1 MDQTEQR
8 TRREFLRNSIAA
20 AAAAGAINVT
30 AQAQSKAPAKMPA
43 WAITCR
49 DVHLKEVGEP
59 DSWSAM
65 KAVGV
70 DGVEVAVDFDG
81 GCSYLFA
88 PDRKF
93 SVASADGIKAL
104 ADEFRKHD
112 KKITAFCLMNQFDV
126 RGDKEIEWVTKTAQT
141 AAKLG
146 VPAIRLDMWPHKIKD
161 QDEFL
166 KFSIETGRKLVEG
179 TKDLPVRFGVENH
192 GGTTNHPE
200 FTRKML
206 DGVGSKR
213 FGLTLDAGNFYWFGH
228 PLTKIYEIA
237 AEFAPWVCHTHCK
250 SIHYPEAEREKQ
262 REMGWKYDKYY
273 CPVYE
278 GDVDYA
284 KIVQILRKAG
294 YNNDLC
300 IEDES
305 LGKFP
310 KEKRGEV
317 LKKEADYLRKLATA
331 K

>member
-1 MDQTEQR
+1 MSAQAK
-8 TRREFLRNSIAA
+8 AA
-20 AAAAGAINVT
+20 AAT
-30 AQAQSKAPAKMPA
+30 PKSA
-43 WAITCR
+43 WPITCR

-70 DGVEVAVDFDG
+70 DGVEVIVEFDG
-81 GCSYLFA
+81 SCSHLFA
-88 PDRKF
+88 PGRKF
-93 SVASADGIKAL
+93 TVADADGIKAV
-104 ADEFRKHD
+104 ADEFRKHE

-126 RGDKEIEWVTKTAQT
+126 RGEKEIDWVTKTAQA
-141 AAKLG
+141 AAKLD

-166 KFSIETGRKLVEG
+166 TFSIETGRKLVEG

-192 GGTTNHPE
+192 GGTTNRPE
-200 FTRKML
+200 FTRKL
-206 DGVGSKR
+206 FEGVGSKR

-228 PLTKIYEIA
+228 PLSKLYDICT
-237 AEFAPWVCHTHCK
+237 EFAPWACHTHCK

-262 REMGWKYDKYY
+262 REVGWQYDKYF
-273 CPVYE
+273 CPIYE
-278 GDVDYA
+278 GDVDYK
-284 KIVQILRKAG
+284 KIVAILRKAG
-294 YNNDLC
+294 YTNDLC

-317 LKKEADYLRKLATA
+317 LKKEAQFLRKLA
-331 K
+331 